1 MELST
6 GLTVGS
12 EPLVRARRVG
22 AWRHRGLALVL
33 LAFGACIGDAPMTTG
48 PSSHLRFIQAV
59 PNAPVVDLLF
69 DSSTVGANLGYRAET
84 GFLRVRAGDR
94 RVQIRQVGTTTM
106 LMDLTVP
113 VEFPRA
119 YTVISTG
126 LLNDVQPV
134 VAPDTASIPGVGE
147 FKLRILH
154 AAPSAGLVDVYV
166 TDVSASLAGATPMV
180 TGLSFRGNTEYYVF
194 PVGNQRVRIT
204 AAGTT
209 NTLIDLTNLFGER
222 VMRSVVMTDAVSGG
236 APFAGMLLVDF

>member
-1 MELST
+1 MSAPPTVRT
-6 GLTVGS
+6 GRFGTWA
-12 EPLVRARRVG
+12 VRA
-22 AWRHRGLALVL
+22 LALAVL
-33 LAFGACIGDAPMTTG
+33 ALGACIDDSPMTTG

-59 PNAPVVDLLF
+59 PNAPVIDLLF

-94 RVQIRQVGTTTM
+94 RVRVRQVGTSTT

-134 VAPDTASIPGVGE
+134 VAPDTASIPEVGE

-154 AAPSAGLVDVYV
+154 VAPSAGPVDVYV
-166 TDVSASLAGATPMV
+166 TDVSASLTGATPMV
-180 TGLSFRGNTEYYVF
+180 SGLTFRGNTEYYVF

-204 AAGTT
+204 ATGTT
-209 NTLIDLTNLFGER
+209 NTLIDITNLFGER
-222 VMRSVVMTDAVSGG
+222 VMRSVVMTDAVGG
-236 APFAGMLLVDF
+236 GSPFAGMLLVDF

>member
-1 MELST
+1 MSAPPT
-6 GLTVGS
+6 
-12 EPLVRARRVG
+12 VRAGRFGTWAGRAFALAV
-22 AWRHRGLALVL
+22 LAL
-33 LAFGACIGDAPMTTG
+33 GACIDDSPMTTG

-94 RVQIRQVGTTTM
+94 RVQLRQVGTSTM

-134 VAPDTASIPGVGE
+134 VAPDTASIPEVGE

-166 TDVSASLAGATPMV
+166 TDVSASLTGATPMV
-180 TGLSFRGNTEYYVF
+180 SGLSFRGNTEYYVF

-204 AAGTT
+204 ATGTT
-209 NTLIDLTNLFGER
+209 NTLIDITNLFGER
-222 VMRSVVMTDAVSGG
+222 VMRSVVMTDAVGG
-236 APFAGMLLVDF
+236 GSPFAGMLLVDF

>member
-1 MELST
+1 MDFSLELP
-6 GLTVGS
+6 VGS
-12 EPLVRARRVG
+12 APIVRARRVG
-22 AWRHRGLALVL
+22 VWVRRGFALL
-33 LAFGACIGDAPMTTG
+33 LLVCGACIDDSPMTTG

-94 RVQIRQVGTTTM
+94 RVQIRQVWTTTM

-134 VAPDTASIPGVGE
+134 VAPDTASIPDVGE

-209 NTLIDLTNLFGER
+209 NTLIDVTNLFGER
-222 VMRSVVMTDAVSGG
+222 VMRSVVMTDAVGGG